1 MGWRKNFCYWLI
13 VTCEVHRVRAAGAD
27 GQLVIAKPANGT
39 EKKTCRP
46 PGVIVVGVSRS
57 GTSIATSILGRLGAH
72 LGHVAKGSYQNHPD
86 GKNEFKP
93 AVVVNKHI
101 YDVDGLTWDELP
113 RPLSPGTRTRR
124 DLVDRAVD
132 ALVALLAVWKS
143 TFGLG
148 GPHQT
153 SELSISV
160 TSKSIRLI
168 FGRIDCSRRILEAR
182 QKASRRN
189 RSITRT

>member
-13 VTCEVHRVRAAGAD
+13 VTCEVHRVRAAGAA
-27 GQLVIAKPANGT
+27 GRLVIAKPANGT

-72 LGHVAKGSYQNHPD
+72 LGTVAKGSFQNHPD

-124 DLVDRAVD
+124 DLVDRAID
-132 ALVALLAVWKS
+132 ALAAFLDLGWDSCAPGAWWALKDPRFSITLPIWLAVAK
-143 TFGLG
+143 
-148 GPHQT
+148 
-153 SELSISV
+153 
-160 TSKSIRLI
+160 RLRLHVAI
-168 FGRIDCSRRILEAR
+168 LFVWREPFVLNRI
-182 QKASRRN
+182 
-189 RSITRT
+189 